1 MTRSVLSRLLTM
13 ALCLAIFVSIWQ
25 HWSDQFSP
33 NSDNQEET
41 LRLPKIFASARNR
54 TLATSRVLVYNRVPK
69 CSSTAMINLLH
80 RLATANKFKVVVV
93 SHPARSSQNDLRNP
107 TNKVELL
114 HSVGGLQ
121 NQNWSSVYI
130 RHVRSPDWV
139 KHGLHV
145 NLVNMVRDPIQRMM
159 SWFYFIRYNWTFK
172 EGKLFR

>member
-1 MTRSVLSRLLTM
+1 MTRSVLSRLLTI

-25 HWSDQFSP
+25 HWSDQSSP

-107 TNKVELL
+107 TNEMELL

-130 RHVRSPDWV
+130 QHVRSPDWV